1 MLNNLRNLYL
11 GSFLYDKKISKYTDL
26 LFKYKP
32 STYLLSSLIK
42 IKTKKNNI
50 ADFSLEE
57 IWTNYKLSEK
67 QFKKLNN
74 FFWIFSLDLKSS
86 SSDVQKVI
94 TKWINVNN
102 KYNSESWEISIVSKR
117 VISWLSNSKLT
128 YDNGTKEYKKKFD
141 LILQKQILHLLNQVN
156 HSKNYKNKIISISA
170 IILFSLCYSEQTKNL
185 NAVLDLLKK
194 FIKETFDKYG
204 FPKSRS
210 IRHSIFYL
218 KYLILIRE
226 WFKESQNVIPEFI
239 DEYIFY
245 LGQSYSFFWKN
256 INFDAHF
263 NGNNLSN
270 NFEFDQYLKRCGYTF
285 KNQNYENSSYVSL
298 YNKKTNLF
306 MDIGPSPEKNF
317 SDEYQAGSLSFEF
330 LSNGKKIFT
339 NAGYYEGT
347 NNQLNELCR
356 SSALQN
362 TLVLDDNSSC
372 KFSKNSKGEYKINT
386 NLKIIQ
392 KNIVFE
398 KNYWKINASHDG
410 YLKQYN
416 LIYEREIEYFPENF
430 KLIGTDKI
438 KGKKDL
444 PNLKFDI
451 RFHLDP
457 SSKVMKTQDNKTILI
472 EIGDEG
478 WKFNCNNY
486 EVNIEN
492 GLFFNSKS
500 TYVENQNIFI
510 SGIINSKISDIKWE
524 LIKI

>member
-1 MLNNLRNLYL
+1 
-11 GSFLYDKKISKYTDL
+11 
-26 LFKYKP
+26 
-32 STYLLSSLIK
+32 
-42 IKTKKNNI
+42 
-50 ADFSLEE
+50 
-57 IWTNYKLSEK
+57 
-67 QFKKLNN
+67 
-74 FFWIFSLDLKSS
+74 
-86 SSDVQKVI
+86 
-94 TKWINVNN
+94 
-102 KYNSESWEISIVSKR
+102 
-117 VISWLSNSKLT
+117 
-128 YDNGTKEYKKKFD
+128 
-141 LILQKQILHLLNQVN
+141 
-156 HSKNYKNKIISISA
+156 
-170 IILFSLCYSEQTKNL
+170 
-185 NAVLDLLKK
+185 
-194 FIKETFDKYG
+194 
-204 FPKSRS
+204 
-210 IRHSIFYL
+210 
-218 KYLILIRE
+218 
-226 WFKESQNVIPEFI
+226 
-239 DEYIFY
+239 
-245 LGQSYSFFWKN
+245 
-256 INFDAHF
+256 
-263 NGNNLSN
+263 
-270 NFEFDQYLKRCGYTF
+270 
-285 KNQNYENSSYVSL
+285 
-298 YNKKTNLF
+298 
-306 MDIGPSPEKNF
+306 MDIGPSPEKKF

-438 KGKKDL
+438 KGKRDL

-510 SGIINSKISDIKWE
+510 SGIINSKNSDIKWE